1 MDGYIKGN
9 QTINPDN
16 ERFKPQSIVYKADNE
31 GIYKIKDINS
41 YIYRTVP
48 QILVY
53 PTLIKGFVD

>member
-41 YIYRTVP
+41 YI
-48 QILVY
+48 
-53 PTLIKGFVD
+53 